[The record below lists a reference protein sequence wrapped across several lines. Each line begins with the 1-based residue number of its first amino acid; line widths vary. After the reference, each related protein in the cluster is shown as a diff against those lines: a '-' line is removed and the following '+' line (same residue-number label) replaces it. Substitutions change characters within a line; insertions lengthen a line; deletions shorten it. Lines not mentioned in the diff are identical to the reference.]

1 MRNMTIEDENLTKF
15 ANEGAKLRFY
25 KEKMYFL
32 IPSFLKAIKHLKQT
46 NQNFSVIFRTFGTDI

>member
-1 MRNMTIEDENLTKF
+1 MMRNMTIEDENLTKF

-32 IPSFLKAIKHLKQT
+32 IPSFLKAIKHLK
-46 NQNFSVIFRTFGTDI
+46 